1 MALTPN
7 GRKLSLL
14 FSPSLRSP
22 LSYLTGSLH
31 YLPSKILRPI
41 IGLIT
46 SQRGPALIVTE
57 SLITSS
63 ETVSATIAMGSEEMK
78 VVTSLKKH
86 HEVLK
91 NHGEKI
97 RWYWAS
103 EKRDGWVLESSIKEI
118 EECLDLVGEES
129 WKKKRVRCEEG
140 MEHAFILNDG

>member
-14 FSPSLRSP
+14 FTPSLRYP

-31 YLPSKILRPI
+31 YLPSKLIRPI
-41 IGLIT
+41 ISIIT
-46 SQRGPALIVTE
+46 SQRGPALEVTE

-63 ETVSATIAMGSEEMK
+63 ETVSATVTMGAEEMK
-78 VVTSLKKH
+78 VVASLAVH

-91 NHGEKI
+91 NHGGRI

-103 EKRDGWVLESSIKEI
+103 EKRDSWVLESSVVEI
-118 EECLDLVGEES
+118 EEYLDQVGDER
-129 WKKKRVRCEEG
+129 WKSKRMRCEEG
-140 MEHAFILNDG
+140 MEHAFVLNDG